1 MPIRVIPLVTN
12 EIYHVLNRGTG
23 SIPIFKSQYDYQ
35 KFLELMFYYQNS
47 EIPIRYS
54 KFVTL
59 PLDLREQILN
69 GLLKNKEFL
78 VEIIAYCLM
87 PTHFHLLLRQLMENG
102 IEKFS
107 RKISDS
113 YSHYFNIKTKRK
125 GGLFEGRYQATRIT
139 TNEQLLHVSR
149 YIHLNP
155 YSSFIVKDLSKLEN
169 YLFSS
174 FPEYIKTIPNQ
185 KCQKEIIIN
194 QFIDPEG
201 YKKFVYDQSDYQRT
215 LDQIKHQTFE

>member
-1 MPIRVIPLVTN
+1 MPARIFPLATN

-23 SIPIFKSQYDYQ
+23 SIPIFKTQYDYQ
-35 KFLELMFYYQNS
+35 KFIELMLYYQNS

-54 KFVTL
+54 QFLGLTI
-59 PLDLREQILN
+59 DIRNQIL
-69 GLLKNKEFL
+69 KEFAKNNKHL

-113 YSHYFNIKTKRK
+113 YSHYFNIKTERK
-125 GGLFEGRYQATRIT
+125 GGLFEGRFQATRIASDQ
-139 TNEQLLHVSR
+139 QLLHVSR

-155 YSSFIVKDLSKLEN
+155 YSSFVIKDITELEN
-169 YLFSS
+169 YPFSS

-185 KCQKEIIIN
+185 KCQKEIILN
-194 QFIDPEG
+194 QFKDPEG

>member
-1 MPIRVIPLVTN
+1 MPARIIPLVTN

-35 KFLELMFYYQNS
+35 KLIELLFYYQNS

-59 PLDLREQILN
+59 PLNQREQILS

-113 YSHYFNIKTKRK
+113 YAHYFNLKTERK
-125 GGLFEGRYQATRIT
+125 GGLFEGRFQATRIT
-139 TNEQLLHVSR
+139 SDQQLLHVSR

-155 YSSFIVKDLSKLEN
+155 YSSFLVKNIADLEK
-169 YLFSS
+169 YPYSS
-174 FPEYIKTIPNQ
+174 FPEYINNVSVSN
-185 KCQKEIIIN
+185 CQKEIVLN
-194 QFIDPEG
+194 QFKKPED
-201 YKKFVYDQSDYQRT
+201 YKEFVYDQADYQRT